1 MLLSNGGA
9 HRQIVG
15 TPEQIAD
22 NMEYWFTTRAA
33 DGFNLNFDVFPGG
46 LELFVE
52 HVTPELRRRGLF
64 RSEYPGTTLRDSLGL
79 PGRAASTRRLPSAD
93 SSRRQAMSAD
103 QSQHSTQEEHPVTGT
118 VTHQRRLGTDGPL
131 VSPIGL
137 GFMSFVVSAEAEE
150 ESRAVSIVDRAIDL
164 GITLFD
170 TADVYGPEFSEILLG
185 RAIRGRRDSLT
196 IATKFGNALDRD
208 TNPGARKLDARPEYV
223 RSALEASLR
232 RLGTDYVDLYYLHR
246 VDPAVPIEDTF
257 GALKELV
264 EAGKVRYLG
273 LSEPGPQTIRR
284 AHAVHPVT
292 ALQNEWSLFSREIE
306 SAAVPL
312 ARELGI
318 GIVPYSPLGRGWLTG
333 TLRTREDLTG
343 RRPPPS
349 PVRRGRVR
357 GQPGARRRGRRD
369 RGRAGRPA
377 QPGGPGLGALAR
389 RRRGADSGHPPG
401 PAAGGERPRRRRPAR

>member
-1 MLLSNGGA
+1 MNA
-9 HRQIVG
+9 
-15 TPEQIAD
+15 E
-22 NMEYWFTTRAA
+22 
-33 DGFNLNFDVFPGG
+33 
-46 LELFVE
+46 
-52 HVTPELRRRGLF
+52 
-64 RSEYPGTTLRDSLGL
+64 
-79 PGRAASTRRLPSAD
+79 
-93 SSRRQAMSAD
+93 
-103 QSQHSTQEEHPVTGT
+103 QSQHRTQEEHPVTGT
-118 VTHQRRLGTDGPL
+118 VTRQRRLGTDGPL

-150 ESRAVSIVDRAIDL
+150 ESRAVNIVDRAIDL
-164 GITLFD
+164 GITFFD

-208 TNPGARKLDARPEYV
+208 TNPDARKLDARPEYV

-232 RLGTDYVDLYYLHR
+232 RLGTNYVDLYYLHR

-306 SAAVPL
+306 DTAVPL

-333 TLRTREDLTG
+333 ALRTREDLTG
-343 RRPPPS
+343 RRLRHPRFAEDVFEANRQLADEVAAIAAELGVRPS
-349 PVRRGRVR
+349 QV
-357 GQPGARRRGRRD
+357 
-369 RGRAGRPA
+369 
-377 QPGGPGLGALAR
+377 ALAWVLS
-389 RRRGADSGHPPG
+389 RGDDVVPIPGTRQVQRLEENVGAVDVQLDDAVIARLETLADRVAGNRAVRPENVGREAPL
-401 PAAGGERPRRRRPAR
+401 PATAG